1 MCWFSSMLP
10 RMELRTA
17 NQLSPT
23 FYNRQ
28 YLFSVHFYVYFWLF
42 IRLFTAQY
50 LIHQGV
56 VAIIGP
62 AMSSDVMFTQPYFAG
77 FNVPQFAPV
86 ATNPTFS
93 FTPANFPYLLRMS
106 PSDTVQCQAL
116 AGIIEHY
123 NWTQFALLVSKDDYG
138 IFCLFRL
145 YIKPT

>member
-1 MCWFSSMLP
+1 MYIS
-10 RMELRTA
+10 
-17 NQLSPT
+17 
-23 FYNRQ
+23 
-28 YLFSVHFYVYFWLF
+28 YFWPF

-62 AMSSDVMFTQPYFAG
+62 AMSSDVTFTQPYFAG

-116 AGIIEHY
+116 AGIIEYY

-138 IFCLFRL
+138 IFSIKSGAPGKKQIVCLNLADHVTYLFSL
-145 YIKPT
+145 YIEPS